1 MTLFFAKSNFSD
13 ETTKILF
20 IVKVNVVMLFYEH
33 SRTYS
38 QNRSRNSVGDI
49 LEIFSVGDL
58 GDIKARA
65 FHLHHICFGPLNGW
79 CILNCPL
86 FSVP

>member
-1 MTLFFAKSNFSD
+1 MTLFFTKSNFSD

-49 LEIFSVGDL
+49 LESFSVGDL

-65 FHLHHICFGPLNGW
+65 FICITFVLGP
-79 CILNCPL
+79 
-86 FSVP
+86 